1 MVIISLVSNKCD
13 GCDGHRDV
21 REGYVKGV
29 REEAGYRDAPEQK
42 EQTNKPQFYI
52 LMNDGWI
59 G

>member
-42 EQTNKPQFYI
+42 EQTNKPQF
-52 LMNDGWI
+52 
-59 G
+59 